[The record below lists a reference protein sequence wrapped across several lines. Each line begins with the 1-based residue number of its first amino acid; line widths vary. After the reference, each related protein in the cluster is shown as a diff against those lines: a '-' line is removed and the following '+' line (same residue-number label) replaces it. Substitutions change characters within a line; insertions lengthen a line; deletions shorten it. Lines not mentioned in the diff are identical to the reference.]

1 MNLVLAFMVDPRLG
15 AFMAEEEP
23 LLAVV
28 GLLAM
33 PALVVG
39 LLMPL
44 NLLAGASAVS
54 FGEAFIY

>member
-1 MNLVLAFMVDPRLG
+1 MVDPRLG